1 MLKQTTTDGAHGN
14 FNYNELYSIVFKLV
28 QKAFSPFKE
37 KNIFTCKILNISSD
51 KCDPPTPPQKS
62 NCLERQRERSIEV
75 LLCMLD
81 EQEAPLFLCPLR

>member
-1 MLKQTTTDGAHGN
+1 MKLWALNLNSTTTYSTLKQTTTDGAHGN

-51 KCDPPTPPQKS
+51 KCAPPPPPRKAIVW
-62 NCLERQRERSIEV
+62 RGREREV
-75 LLCMLD
+75 
-81 EQEAPLFLCPLR
+81 

>member
-51 KCDPPTPPQKS
+51 KCDPPPRKAIVW
-62 NCLERQRERSIEV
+62 RGREREV
-75 LLCMLD
+75 
-81 EQEAPLFLCPLR
+81 